1 MKKIKLLLAAALIFN
16 ASLSYSASFD
26 CAKASSFNEKTVCSN
41 PSLSRQDEQMAG
53 FYKELV
59 KILGDTLKIQ
69 QRQWNKEVR
78 ACKDEKC
85 VASLYRSRIDEFTQ
99 LKNKTLYIET
109 IIVRKSEI
117 QRDYSAILT
126 VDRLDYK
133 QSGRNFTL
141 SGEIGEKSF
150 DFVQSSV
157 GKPIIINYIMDKDCQ
172 FCIIKVTPYIK

>member
-1 MKKIKLLLAAALIFN
+1 MKKIKLMVAAAIILTTN
-16 ASLSYSASFD
+16 LSISASFD
-26 CAKASSFNEKTVCSN
+26 CDKASSYNEKTVCSN

-53 FYKELV
+53 FYKELI
-59 KILGDTLKIQ
+59 KIFGETLKIQ

-85 VASLYRSRIDEFTQ
+85 IASLYKSRIDEFTQ
-99 LKNKTLYIET
+99 LKNKTLYLET

-117 QRDYSAILT
+117 QRDYSANLT
-126 VDRLDYK
+126 VDRLDYN
-133 QSGRNFTL
+133 QSGRSFTL

-157 GKPIIINYIMDKDCQ
+157 GKPIIVNYIMDKDCQ
-172 FCIIKVTPYIK
+172 FCITKVMPYIK